1 MSDGIFYGALFGIGI
16 ILFVCNVIYSEKM
29 RKKAFL
35 QKLKEQWGKFSET
48 QYGYEEFECISHYF
62 NAQKDGLSYYV
73 DDITWNDLD
82 MDSIFQAMNHT
93 QSSLGAE
100 QLYLMLRTPV
110 VEPEILKE
118 REQLI
123 QYMSEHSKERIKL
136 QGMFAGIGKTK
147 AYAITDYMSMLDG
160 IKIGHNGKHYLAAA
174 MGVCALAS
182 LLWNPVIG
190 IVILSAVFAFCA
202 STYYG
207 EKAKVEPYLVSF
219 AYLLRMMKAAEML
232 QKESLGPLEK
242 YQKELRQLNK
252 EFAAFRKNSGLVM
265 SIKNSGSPLD
275 AIFDYVRMFFHVDLI
290 KFNKM
295 AMVLKNKKTQC
306 ERMIEIM
313 GTLEAVI
320 AIASFRQ
327 ALPYYAI
334 PQLVQTN
341 QAYLK
346 VTELYHP
353 LIEEAVSNDM
363 SADRGVLIT
372 GSNASGKSTFLK
384 TLAINAILSQ
394 SIHTSIAKTYQASL
408 FRIFSSMSLRDNL
421 SGNESYYMVE
431 IKSIRRI
438 LEAAKEKET
447 PMLSFVD
454 EVLRGTNTVERIA
467 ASSHILRGL
476 NQSHVLSFAATH
488 DIELTYLLEEEY
500 DNFHFTE
507 EIKEGDILFSYKV
520 FEGRAQ
526 SRNAIKLLE
535 LMGYEKDIV
544 TCAEQCAKYFL
555 ETGQWKM

>member
-1 MSDGIFYGALFGIGI
+1 MSDGVFYGALFAVGI
-16 ILFVCNVIYSEKM
+16 IIFICNAIHSEKI

-35 QKLKEQWGKFSET
+35 QKVKNQWGKFSET
-48 QYGYEEFECISHYF
+48 EYGYEEFECISHYF
-62 NAQKDGLSYYV
+62 KAQKDKVSYYV

-82 MDSIFQAMNHT
+82 MDSIFQVMNHT

-110 VEPEILKE
+110 MEPEILEE

-123 QYMSEHSKERIKL
+123 QYMAENSEERIKL

-147 AYAITDYMSMLDG
+147 SYAITDYMSMLDSV
-160 IKIGHNGKHYLAAA
+160 KLSHNGKHYLAA
-174 MGVCALAS
+174 GIGICTLAS
-182 LLWNPVIG
+182 VLVNPVIG
-190 IVILSAVFAFCA
+190 IFFVICAFAFCA

-219 AYLLRMMKAAEML
+219 AYLLRMMKAAEL
-232 QKESLGPLEK
+232 IQKESLGPLEK
-242 YQKELRQLNK
+242 YQKELQELNK
-252 EFAAFRKNSGLVM
+252 KFAGFRKKSGLVM
-265 SIKNSGSPLD
+265 SMKNSGSPLD

-295 AMVLKNKKTQC
+295 VTILRKRKKEC
-306 ERMIEIM
+306 NRMIEIM

-320 AIASFRQ
+320 AIASFRE
-327 ALPYYAI
+327 ALPYYFI
-334 PQLVQTN
+334 PKLDKTN

-346 VTELYHP
+346 VDELYHP
-353 LIEEAVSNDM
+353 LIEDAVSNDI
-363 SADRGVLIT
+363 SADKGVLIT

-394 SIHTSIAKTYQASL
+394 TIHTSIAKTYQAPL

-421 SGNESYYMVE
+421 SENESYYMVE

-438 LEAAKEKET
+438 LEAAEERET

-467 ASSHILRGL
+467 ASAHILRSL
-476 NQSHVLSFAATH
+476 NQNHVLSFAATH
-488 DIELTYLLEEEY
+488 DIELTYLLEQEY

-535 LMGYEKDIV
+535 LMGYEKNIV
-544 TCAEQCAKYFL
+544 ACAEQCAEYFL